1 MCFWFNPEITRGQ
14 DAHLFQV
21 RIVFFMSDTQQ
32 KPNQSNPHVL
42 LTMTLIV
49 LETVFSFILKHDRV
63 VALQAKKFVD
73 EKIAVKINSYIPYFD
88 FYVQF
93 TENGMLFDD
102 KAPEKAVDLD
112 IRTTLMDLIKIFVFG
127 NRRSIKAM
135 RIDGDIVLKDE
146 FRDLLSLFSL
156 PKVLADWK
164 HWLTEPADDQ
174 DITSSKKR
182 IAPLLEKID
191 QQRSKIN
198 TLQVE
203 VKQYKN
209 RIKRIER
216 RQKRINAVFSIITVL
231 LTALLVYNFWIG

>member
-1 MCFWFNPEITRGQ
+1 
-14 DAHLFQV
+14 
-21 RIVFFMSDTQQ
+21 MSDTQQ
-32 KPNQSNPHVL
+32 GQAQPHLL

-49 LETVFSFILKHDRV
+49 LETIFTFILKHDRV

-73 EKIAVKINSYIPYFD
+73 QKIALKINSYIPYFD

-93 TENGMLFDD
+93 TEHGILFDT
-102 KAPEKAVDLD
+102 KSPSQAIDLD
-112 IRTTLMDLIKIFVFG
+112 VRTTLMDLVKIFVFG
-127 NRRSIKAM
+127 NRKSIKSM

-146 FRDLLSLFSL
+146 FRDLVSLFSV
-156 PKVLADWK
+156 PKILADWK
-164 HWLTEPADDQ
+164 HWLSEPVDEN
-174 DITSSKKR
+174 DIVASKKR
-182 IAPLLEKID
+182 IAPLLEKIE

-216 RQKRINAVFSIITVL
+216 RQKRINIAFSLISVL
-231 LTALLVYNFWIG
+231 LITLLVYNVWFN

>member
-1 MCFWFNPEITRGQ
+1 
-14 DAHLFQV
+14 
-21 RIVFFMSDTQQ
+21 MSDTQQ
-32 KPNQSNPHVL
+32 RQNQPHLL

-49 LETVFSFILKHDRV
+49 LETIFTFILKHDRV
-63 VALQAKKFVD
+63 VALQAKKFID
-73 EKIAVKINSYIPYFD
+73 EKIAIKINSYIPYFD
-88 FYVQF
+88 VYIQF
-93 TENGMLFDD
+93 TENGVLFDN

-112 IRTTLMDLIKIFVFG
+112 VRTTLMDLIKIFVFG

-135 RIDGDIVLKDE
+135 RIDGDMVLKDE
-146 FRDLLSLFSL
+146 FRDLLSLFSM
-156 PKVLADWK
+156 PKVLGDWK
-164 HWLTEPADDQ
+164 QWLTEPADEQ
-174 DITSSKKR
+174 DVIASKNR

-216 RQKRINAVFSIITVL
+216 RQKRINVIFTIITVL
-231 LTALLVYNFWIG
+231 LIALLVYNFWLR

>member
-1 MCFWFNPEITRGQ
+1 
-14 DAHLFQV
+14 
-21 RIVFFMSDTQQ
+21 MSDTQQ
-32 KPNQSNPHVL
+32 RQNQTHLL

-49 LETVFSFILKHDRV
+49 LETIFTFILKHDRV

-73 EKIAVKINSYIPYFD
+73 GKIAIKINSYLPYFD
-88 FYVQF
+88 FYIQF
-93 TENGMLFDD
+93 TDHGILFDN
-102 KAPEKAVDLD
+102 KAPETAVDLD
-112 IRTTLMDLIKIFVFG
+112 VRTTLMDLIKIFVFG
-127 NRRSIKAM
+127 NRRSIKSM
-135 RIDGDIVLKDE
+135 RIDGNLVLKDE

-164 HWLTEPADDQ
+164 QWLTEPENDQ
-174 DITSSKKR
+174 DIIASKKR

-216 RQKRINAVFSIITVL
+216 RQKRINVIFTIISVL
-231 LTALLVYNFWIG
+231 LIALLVYNFWLA